1 MAAHAPDR
9 AALALPRPLRSAAP
23 LAALALAALALDAAP
38 GLPWV
43 AGVVGA
49 GFFAAAALVRAA
61 QQARELQRGRARA
74 DRLILQGQERARPPA
89 VVQWRAEEL
98 TGTRHRQLVE
108 AAAQRTLQHASGG
121 LLPSASP
128 LNRCAVREHEELIRL
143 LAARL
148 GDERPVA
155 ARGVLL
161 AQHVLGD
168 PESPLYDVD
177 AGEDLGAALRHVL
190 HALEP

>member
-9 AALALPRPLRSAAP
+9 AALALPRPLRDAAP

-49 GFFAAAALVRAA
+49 GFFAAAALVRAV
-61 QQARELQRGRARA
+61 QQERELRRVRARA
-74 DRLILQGQERARPPA
+74 DRLILRGQERVRPPA

-98 TGTRHRQLVE
+98 TGTQRRETV
-108 AAAQRTLQHASGG
+108 AAAAERTLHQASGG

-128 LNRCAVREHEELIRL
+128 LNRCAVREHEELFRL

-161 AQHVLGD
+161 AEHVLGD
-168 PESPLYDVD
+168 PESPLYEQD
-177 AGEDLGAALRHVL
+177 AAEELGAALRRVL